1 MNNGEILL
9 LMVFAHLLADWTLQ
23 TPIQA
28 QNKAKNWYI
37 MGVHCLIW
45 TVAVFIPLMIMG
57 YHINAFAFAL
67 MYFIHWMVDDWKCW
81 IVWEQVDKKGNEL
94 EWNDKKFKPWQLYVD
109 QGIHLLQI
117 VALFTFYMLT

>member
-1 MNNGEILL
+1 MTGIEILI

-37 MGVHCLIW
+37 MGVHCFIW
-45 TVAVFIPLMIMG
+45 TVAIFIPPMIMG
-57 YHINAFAFAL
+57 HSIYLCPFVL

-81 IVWEQVDKKGNEL
+81 IVWEKVDKEGNDL
-94 EWNDKKFKPWQLYVD
+94 EWNDNLFKPWHLYVD
-109 QGIHLLQI
+109 QGIHLVQI
-117 VALFTFYMLT
+117 IALFAFYMLT